1 MFCLGTRKD
10 EITVSTCRYVVE
22 FFLCNIINPSQHSLT
37 ITGQWLAS
45 AAKDGRL
52 CKEARASAI
61 HVLVEMTTAFD
72 HIDLELLVAS
82 TLCELSDLEEISLR
96 METIRLLQST
106 RGVVV
111 KEDDEEEEA
120 DKTMS
125 SLHILLESL
134 HRNTQTKR
142 NVSNAEMIEM
152 AKFALSVIRRCM
164 SRNEKITLKS
174 LDFVKYLLRE
184 LDYSVNEDETLSQK
198 LYRAVPKAKTRHII
212 IETLCEDSARSVGD
226 LSTFLDRAERNN
238 CAVERQNIQDEIS
251 HQMERDASGNP
262 HFLND
267 SKYVWFG
274 PAPSLQDLEYVD
286 RPLQVMNVSLR
297 EKIEETLSVAT
308 ELYTKSESN
317 ISAVKNTICTLLPL
331 ASSRHRTKLCEVIFG
346 TSSENVSTKIEEEE
360 ELDSKEHTAAETNAS
375 PDNHTDPNLDNFL
388 HRLEREKLGQCPN
401 NSWWDVSTIKKG
413 DFVDVLDTY
422 GWWWVG
428 EVVDIFE
435 DEEEDSEL
443 RFEIRYRGFNPRWNE
458 EVVANGGRISRL
470 GTHTGEVTR
479 DGVSVLDPETEVKGY
494 RILFLNVNNV
504 PQRSGIVEK
513 IAWSDGWTR
522 PESDTTPP
530 RFRGWQKIEKE
541 PMWVPSKSC
550 SHTVRSAK
558 LQWLIRWDG
567 T

>member
-10 EITVSTCRYVVE
+10 EIDRFDMSVQRSRV
-22 FFLCNIINPSQHSLT
+22 FFVYTYHQHSQDHHSFST
-37 ITGQWLAS
+37 WSMVSIRRKRWAPP
-45 AAKDGRL
+45 
-52 CKEARASAI
+52 KEARASAI

-111 KEDDEEEEA
+111 KEDDEEERK

-134 HRNTQTKR
+134 HRNTQSKR

-174 LDFVKYLLRE
+174 LDFVKYLLLE

-226 LSTFLDRAERNN
+226 LSTFLDRAERNTLCN
-238 CAVERQNIQDEIS
+238 VERQNIQDEIS

-274 PAPSLQDLEYVD
+274 PAPLLQDLEYVD

-346 TSSENVSTKIEEEE
+346 TSSENRFHKSDRGRGRVGYERTRHCRNECFSRQSHRSE
-360 ELDSKEHTAAETNAS
+360 SRQ
-375 PDNHTDPNLDNFL
+375 FL
-388 HRLEREKLGQCPN
+388 TSSGAREIGTMSEQ
-401 NSWWDVSTIKKG
+401 
-413 DFVDVLDTY
+413 FM
-422 GWWWVG
+422 VG
-428 EVVDIFE
+428 RVH
-435 DEEEDSEL
+435 
-443 RFEIRYRGFNPRWNE
+443 N
-458 EVVANGGRISRL
+458 
-470 GTHTGEVTR
+470 
-479 DGVSVLDPETEVKGY
+479 
-494 RILFLNVNNV
+494 
-504 PQRSGIVEK
+504 
-513 IAWSDGWTR
+513 
-522 PESDTTPP
+522 
-530 RFRGWQKIEKE
+530 
-541 PMWVPSKSC
+541 
-550 SHTVRSAK
+550 
-558 LQWLIRWDG
+558 
-567 T
+567 

>member
-1 MFCLGTRKD
+1 MSVRSR
-10 EITVSTCRYVVE
+10 V
-22 FFLCNIINPSQHSLT
+22 FFLCAISSINHTT
-37 ITGQWLAS
+37 ITPTGQWLAS

-96 METIRLLQST
+96 METIQLLQST
-106 RGVVV
+106 RGIAV
-111 KEDDEEEEA
+111 KEDEDEEEEA

-134 HRNTQTKR
+134 HRNTQSKR
-142 NVSNAEMIEM
+142 YVSNAEMIEM

-184 LDYSVNEDETLSQK
+184 LDYTVNEDETLSQK
-198 LYRAVPKAKTRHII
+198 LYRAVPKARTRQII
-212 IETLCEDSARSVGD
+212 IETLCEDSVRSVGE

-238 CAVERQNIQDEIS
+238 SAVERQNIQDEIS

-274 PAPSLQDLEYVD
+274 PAPMLQDLEYVD

-317 ISAVKNTICTLLPL
+317 ISAVKNTICT
-331 ASSRHRTKLCEVIFG
+331 
-346 TSSENVSTKIEEEE
+346 
-360 ELDSKEHTAAETNAS
+360 
-375 PDNHTDPNLDNFL
+375 
-388 HRLEREKLGQCPN
+388 
-401 NSWWDVSTIKKG
+401 
-413 DFVDVLDTY
+413 
-422 GWWWVG
+422 
-428 EVVDIFE
+428 
-435 DEEEDSEL
+435 
-443 RFEIRYRGFNPRWNE
+443 
-458 EVVANGGRISRL
+458 
-470 GTHTGEVTR
+470 
-479 DGVSVLDPETEVKGY
+479 
-494 RILFLNVNNV
+494 
-504 PQRSGIVEK
+504 
-513 IAWSDGWTR
+513 
-522 PESDTTPP
+522 
-530 RFRGWQKIEKE
+530 
-541 PMWVPSKSC
+541 
-550 SHTVRSAK
+550 
-558 LQWLIRWDG
+558 
-567 T
+567 